1 MKTVFLDTGPLVA
14 LLRERDQF
22 HQWVKIE
29 LSKER
34 FRFITCEA
42 VLTET
47 LFITR
52 NSPHALSA
60 ISSMLD
66 KDQLEVR
73 SALRADK
80 KRVFELFEKYSDQ
93 KTSLADVSLIVLYE
107 NEKSTPVFTTDS
119 DFLVYRDQ
127 KGKPL
132 QLISPYKN

>member
-52 NSPHALSA
+52 NSSYALAA
-60 ISSMLD
+60 ISSMID

-73 SALRADK
+73 SALRSNK
-80 KRVFELFEKYSDQ
+80 QRVFELFEKYSDQ
-93 KTSLADVSLIVLYE
+93 QTSLADVCLLVLYE
-107 NEKSTPVFTTDS
+107 SEKSVPVFTTDS

-127 KGKPL
+127 KGNPL